1 MSKLAG
7 NADAAGWLWYEL
19 VLEPPRWVLPVA
31 MVSCRPRRGCCNAE
45 ASPWDPSST
54 SSMSAL
60 AGNTDAA
67 DWLWYE
73 LVLEPPRGE
82 VRLDLHEGYCLLGC
96 LIDQVRLIQAAAFQ
110 GLEVVVAGFEPADLH
125 LRGQGVAS
133 YFIGL
138 AEGVAGALQNQRPG
152 AQLGQVL
159 GAGRFRFAG
168 GLEGVAEADQ
178 PGGLQFV
185 GQQARHPS
193 PHGFTSYIKRRRR
206 GSKMRAERFQ

>member
-1 MSKLAG
+1 
-7 NADAAGWLWYEL
+7 
-19 VLEPPRWVLPVA
+19 EPPRRVLPLAV
-31 MVSCRPRRGCCNAE
+31 VPCRPRPGGWNAE
-45 ASPWDPSST
+45 ASPWDPASPN
-54 SSMSAL
+54 SMSEL
-60 AGNTDAA
+60 AGNPDAA

-73 LVLEPPRGE
+73 LVRGPPRGGG
-82 VRLDLHEGYCLLGC
+82 RLDLHEGCSLLGC

-159 GAGRFRFAG
+159 GAGLFRFAG
-168 GLEGVAEADQ
+168 GMEGVADADQ